1 MTVAAMKNKTT
12 LLITSVT
19 FVVHF
24 LKTARFRSA
33 TWLLLAWSVS
43 CLSLLAQTPPVTTDN
58 PRFIRLTVSNGDQL
72 SGKVVEVTAEHLM
85 LETSWAGRLTI
96 RAPEIN
102 TWQTDD
108 PELRARLNAVL
119 PKDKSLFPDAS
130 ALAKETAKEAAKET
144 RAANTPTN
152 TTDQRKGK
160 KGAEPVIAAPPPKP
174 NPWEQSVNFAWT
186 MSRGNANVSDLSAA
200 FGATRKA
207 GSHRLAFNSFGRYGI
222 TNGREAASLLT
233 SSLRYERTVGKL
245 PAFTESLLEIDR
257 IKHLDYRFTENIG
270 LTYPVVKGDDGQL
283 SVDFGTGFTRE
294 DFDQGVERTAASG
307 MLRLKAS
314 QKLSEKTLLS
324 QQATLF
330 STLNDPGSYRVQ
342 AEASLTTPINRNI
355 ALRVSG
361 INRFDARPQGLAKP
375 NDFTLLTGF
384 TFKF

>member
-1 MTVAAMKNKTT
+1 MPVAAINSKSG
-12 LLITSVT
+12 LLIISLSPAIR
-19 FVVHF
+19 F
-24 LKTARFRSA
+24 LKTAWFRSA
-33 TWLLLAWSVS
+33 TWLLLAWSVV
-43 CLSLLAQTPPVTTDN
+43 CLSLLAQTPPATTDN
-58 PRFIRLTVSNGDQL
+58 PSLIRLTVSNGDQL
-72 SGKVVEVTAEHLM
+72 SGKAVEVTAEHLV

-96 RAPEIN
+96 RAPEIK

-108 PELRARLNAVL
+108 PELRTRLNAVL

-130 ALAKETAKEAAKET
+130 ALAKETAKET
-144 RAANTPTN
+144 QAANTPTN
-152 TTDQRKGK
+152 TAGQRKGK
-160 KGAEPVIAAPPPKP
+160 KGAEPVIAVPPPKP
-174 NPWEQSVNFAWT
+174 NLWEQAVNFAWT
-186 MSRGNANVSDLSAA
+186 MSRGNANVSDLSVA
-200 FGATRKA
+200 FGATRKQ

-222 TNGREAASLLT
+222 TNGRESASLLT

-245 PAFTESLLEIDR
+245 PAFTESLFEIDR

-294 DFDQGVERTAASG
+294 NFDRGVERIAASG

-314 QKLSEKTLLS
+314 QKLSEKTLFS

-330 STLNDPGSYRVQ
+330 STLNDPGTYRVQ
-342 AEASLTTPINRNI
+342 AEASLTTPINRNL